1 MSGIQWI
8 KLSVNM
14 FDDEKIKLLEKM
26 PEGNQ
31 MLIVWIRLLALAG
44 KTNDKGRIYLNENV
58 PYTEDMLATLFNR
71 DVGIIRVTLH
81 TLQSFGMIQKT
92 ENGLIEIENWEKHQ
106 NVDGM
111 ERVREQT
118 RKRVEK
124 HRKAMQQNRI
134 ASGDS
139 KGNKECNVTSS
150 VTVTQSNAIDIDKEL
165 DKDINNNNNS
175 DLNFKDFWE
184 QNGFGMMLPVEMEK
198 LLAWV
203 DDFAGNR
210 EIVMK
215 ALEVTS
221 EQGANK
227 RNYAYVNK
235 ILKNWE
241 NRGFKTIADVD
252 AAEKQ
257 RQIELEQKYNKPAF
271 NKYNKQTKPEILPD
285 WFDKNQQEAHKQP
298 ELTEEEREE
307 KKKAYEEIMRKLGRG
322 DELEAHK

>member
-1 MSGIQWI
+1 MSSGWI
-8 KLSVNM
+8 KIYRSLQEHWIWEN
-14 FDDEKIKLLEKM
+14 EKYLKWWLDLL
-26 PEGNQ
+26 
-31 MLIVWIRLLALAG
+31 LLANHQDRDILINGELITIKRGQKHTSELWLSNRWNADR
-44 KTNDKGRIYLNENV
+44 KQVRKFLELLKKNDMITITKSRQKGTTYEISNYNDFQGISEEIRTTKGTTIDT
-58 PYTEDMLATLFNR
+58 TEDT
-71 DVGIIRVTLH
+71 T
-81 TLQSFGMIQKT
+81 K
-92 ENGLIEIENWEKHQ
+92 EHQ
-106 NVDGM
+106 MV
-111 ERVREQT
+111 Q
-118 RKRVEK
+118 RKGHKQELK
-124 HRKAMQQNRI
+124 NLRI
-134 ASGDS
+134 
-139 KGNKECNVTSS
+139 
-150 VTVTQSNAIDIDKEL
+150 KEL
-165 DKDINNNNNS
+165 KKDINNNS

-241 NRGFKTIADVD
+241 SRGFKTIADVD

-257 RQIELEQKYNKPAF
+257 RQIELEQKYNKPTF

-285 WFDKNQQEAHKQP
+285 WFDKEQKQTKQETST
-298 ELTEEEREE
+298 TESSEDLE
-307 KKKAYEEIMRKLGRG
+307 KKVAEIKAQLAARN
-322 DELEAHK
+322 EAKA

>member
-124 HRKAMQQNRI
+124 HREAMRQNRI

-165 DKDINNNNNS
+165 DKDINNNNS

-184 QNGFGMMLPVEMEK
+184 QNGFGMMLPIELEK

-241 NRGFKTIADVD
+241 SRGFKTIADVD

-257 RQIELEQKYNKPAF
+257 RQIELEQKYNKPTY
-271 NKYNKQTKPEILPD
+271 NKYNKPVKQEVLPD
-285 WFDKNQQEAHKQP
+285 WLDKVQKQTKQETST
-298 ELTEEEREE
+298 TESSEDLE
-307 KKKAYEEIMRKLGRG
+307 KKVAEIKAKLAARN
-322 DELEAHK
+322 EVKA

>member
-81 TLQSFGMIQKT
+81 TLQGFGMIQKT

-124 HRKAMQQNRI
+124 HREAMRQNRI

-139 KGNKECNVTSS
+139 KGDKECNVTSS

-165 DKDINNNNNS
+165 DKDININNS

-184 QNGFGMMLPVEMEK
+184 QNGFGMMLPIELEK

-241 NRGFKTIADVD
+241 SRGFKTIADVD

-257 RQIELEQKYNKPAF
+257 RQIELEQKYNKPTY
-271 NKYNKQTKPEILPD
+271 NKYNKPVKEEVLPD
-285 WFDKNQQEAHKQP
+285 WFDKDQQEAPKQP
-298 ELTEEEREE
+298 EMTEEEREE
-307 KKKAYEEIMRKLGRG
+307 KKKAYEEVMRKLGRG
-322 DELEAHK
+322 DELEAR

>member
-1 MSGIQWI
+1 MSHGWVKLHRDLKEKPIWRSSTPEQKTILVTLLMMANHKENEWEWMGKPFKAKPGEFVTSIKSITEECGKGISSQNVRTAL
-8 KLSVNM
+8 KRFENYGFLTKESTKVNT
-14 FDDEKIKLLEKM
+14 
-26 PEGNQ
+26 
-31 MLIVWIRLLALAG
+31 LINIVNWGVYQDSENKSNTLANKQL
-44 KTNDKGRIYLNENV
+44 TNDSQTANKQLTTNKNV
-58 PYTEDMLATLFNR
+58 RT
-71 DVGIIRVTLH
+71 
-81 TLQSFGMIQKT
+81 
-92 ENGLIEIENWEKHQ
+92 
-106 NVDGM
+106 
-111 ERVREQT
+111 
-118 RKRVEK
+118 
-124 HRKAMQQNRI
+124 
-134 ASGDS
+134 
-139 KGNKECNVTSS
+139 KECN
-150 VTVTQSNAIDIDKEL
+150 K
-165 DKDINNNNNS
+165 NNNS

-184 QNGFGMMLPVEMEK
+184 QNGFGMMLPVELEK

-241 NRGFKTIADVD
+241 SRGFKTIADVD

-322 DELEAHK
+322 DE

>member
-124 HRKAMQQNRI
+124 HREAMRQNRI

-165 DKDINNNNNS
+165 DKDINNNNS

-241 NRGFKTIADVD
+241 SRGFKTIADVD

-257 RQIELEQKYNKPAF
+257 RQIELEQKYNKPTYS
-271 NKYNKQTKPEILPD
+271 KYNKLIKEEILPD
-285 WFDKNQQEAHKQP
+285 WFDKEQKQTKQETST
-298 ELTEEEREE
+298 TESSEDLE
-307 KKKAYEEIMRKLGRG
+307 KKVAEIKAKLAARN
-322 DELEAHK
+322 EVQT

>member
-124 HRKAMQQNRI
+124 HREAMRQNRI

-165 DKDINNNNNS
+165 DKDINNNNS

-184 QNGFGMMLPVEMEK
+184 QNGFGMMLPIELEK

-241 NRGFKTIADVD
+241 SRGFKTIADVD

-257 RQIELEQKYNKPAF
+257 RQIELEQKYNKPTY
-271 NKYNKQTKPEILPD
+271 NKYNKPVKEEVLPD
-285 WFDKNQQEAHKQP
+285 WFDKEQKQTKQENST
-298 ELTEEEREE
+298 TESSEDLE
-307 KKKAYEEIMRKLGRG
+307 KKVAEIKAKLADR
-322 DELEAHK
+322 

>member
-124 HRKAMQQNRI
+124 HREAMRQNRI

-165 DKDINNNNNS
+165 DKDINNNNS
-175 DLNFKDFWE
+175 ELNFKDFWE
-184 QNGFGMMLPVEMEK
+184 QNGFGMMLPVELEK

-203 DDFAGNR
+203 DDFAGNQ

-241 NRGFKTIADVD
+241 SRGFKTIADVD

-257 RQIELEQKYNKPAF
+257 RQIELEQKYNKPTY
-271 NKYNKQTKPEILPD
+271 NKYNKPVKEEVLPD
-285 WFDKNQQEAHKQP
+285 WFDKEQKQTKQETST
-298 ELTEEEREE
+298 TESSENLE
-307 KKKAYEEIMRKLGRG
+307 KKVAEIKAQLAARN
-322 DELEAHK
+322 EAKA

>member
-124 HRKAMQQNRI
+124 HREAMRQNRI

-165 DKDINNNNNS
+165 DKDINNNNS
-175 DLNFKDFWE
+175 ELNFKDFWE
-184 QNGFGMMLPVEMEK
+184 QNGFGMMLPVELEK

-235 ILKNWE
+235 ILRNWE
-241 NRGFKTIADVD
+241 ERGFKTVADVN
-252 AAEKQ
+252 AAEEERRMQ
-257 RQIELEQKYNKPAF
+257 NEQKYNKPAYG
-271 NKYNKQTKPEILPD
+271 KYNKNQKQEVLPD
-285 WFDKNQQEAHKQP
+285 WFDSEVKPQVSTSES
-298 ELTEEEREE
+298 ESSGDLE
-307 KKKAYEEIMRKLGRG
+307 KKVAEIKAKLAER
-322 DELEAHK
+322 DEVQT

>member
-124 HRKAMQQNRI
+124 HREAMRQNRI

-165 DKDINNNNNS
+165 DKDINNNNS

-184 QNGFGMMLPVEMEK
+184 QNGFGMMLPVELEK

-241 NRGFKTIADVD
+241 SRGFKTIADVD

-257 RQIELEQKYNKPAF
+257 RQIELEQKYNKPTY
-271 NKYNKQTKPEILPD
+271 NKYSKQTKQEILPD
-285 WFDKNQQEAHKQP
+285 WFDKEQKQTKQETST
-298 ELTEEEREE
+298 TESSEDLE
-307 KKKAYEEIMRKLGRG
+307 KKVAEIKAQLAARN
-322 DELEAHK
+322 EAKA

>member
-124 HRKAMQQNRI
+124 HREAMRQNRI

-184 QNGFGMMLPVEMEK
+184 QNGFGMMLPIELEK

-241 NRGFKTIADVD
+241 SRGFKTIADVD

-257 RQIELEQKYNKPAF
+257 RQIELEQKYNKPTY
-271 NKYNKQTKPEILPD
+271 NKYNKPVKEEVLPD
-285 WFDKNQQEAHKQP
+285 WFDKEQKQTKQETST
-298 ELTEEEREE
+298 TEPSEDLE
-307 KKKAYEEIMRKLGRG
+307 KKVAEIKAQLAARN
-322 DELEAHK
+322 EAKA

>member
-184 QNGFGMMLPVEMEK
+184 QNGFGMMLPIELEK

-257 RQIELEQKYNKPAF
+257 RQIELEQKYNKPTY
-271 NKYNKQTKPEILPD
+271 NKYNKPVKEEVLPD
-285 WFDKNQQEAHKQP
+285 WFDKEQKQTKQEAST
-298 ELTEEEREE
+298 TESSEDLE
-307 KKKAYEEIMRKLGRG
+307 KKVAEIKAQLAARNEVQT
-322 DELEAHK
+322 

>member
-1 MSGIQWI
+1 MSSGWI
-8 KLSVNM
+8 KIYRSLQEHWIWEN
-14 FDDEKIKLLEKM
+14 EKYLKWWLDLL
-26 PEGNQ
+26 
-31 MLIVWIRLLALAG
+31 LLANHQDRDILINGELITIKRGQKHTSELWLSNRWNADR
-44 KTNDKGRIYLNENV
+44 KQVRKFLELLKKNDMITITKSRQKGTTYEISNYNDFQGISEEIRTTKGTTIGT
-58 PYTEDMLATLFNR
+58 TEDT
-71 DVGIIRVTLH
+71 T
-81 TLQSFGMIQKT
+81 K
-92 ENGLIEIENWEKHQ
+92 EHQ
-106 NVDGM
+106 MV
-111 ERVREQT
+111 Q
-118 RKRVEK
+118 RKGHKQELK
-124 HRKAMQQNRI
+124 NLRI
-134 ASGDS
+134 
-139 KGNKECNVTSS
+139 
-150 VTVTQSNAIDIDKEL
+150 KEL
-165 DKDINNNNNS
+165 KKDINNNS

-184 QNGFGMMLPVEMEK
+184 QNGFGMMLPVELEK

-241 NRGFKTIADVD
+241 SRGFKTIADVD

-257 RQIELEQKYNKPAF
+257 RQIEIEQKFNKPF

-285 WFDKNQQEAHKQP
+285 WLDKNQQEAHKQP
-298 ELTEEEREE
+298 EMTEEEREE
-307 KKKAYEEIMRKLGRG
+307 KKKAYEEVMRKLGRG

>member
-81 TLQSFGMIQKT
+81 TLQGFGMIQKT

-124 HRKAMQQNRI
+124 HREAMRQNRI

-139 KGNKECNVTSS
+139 KGDKECNVTSS

-165 DKDINNNNNS
+165 DKDININNS

-184 QNGFGMMLPVEMEK
+184 QNGFGMMLPIEQEK

-203 DDFAGNR
+203 DDFSGNR
-210 EIVMK
+210 EIVFK

-235 ILKNWE
+235 ILRNWE
-241 NRGFKTIADVD
+241 ERGFKTVADVN
-252 AAEKQ
+252 AAEEERRMQ
-257 RQIELEQKYNKPAF
+257 NEQKYNKPAYG
-271 NKYNKQTKPEILPD
+271 KYNKNQKQEVLPD
-285 WFDKNQQEAHKQP
+285 WFDSEVKPQVSTSES
-298 ELTEEEREE
+298 ESSGDLE
-307 KKKAYEEIMRKLGRG
+307 KKVAEIKAKLAER
-322 DELEAHK
+322 DEVQT

>member
-81 TLQSFGMIQKT
+81 TLQGFGMIQKT

-124 HRKAMQQNRI
+124 HREAMRQNRI

-139 KGNKECNVTSS
+139 KGDKECNVTSS

-165 DKDINNNNNS
+165 DKDININNS

-184 QNGFGMMLPVEMEK
+184 QNGFGMMLPVELEK

-241 NRGFKTIADVD
+241 SRGFKTIADVD

-271 NKYNKQTKPEILPD
+271 NKYNKPVKEEVLPD
-285 WFDKNQQEAHKQP
+285 WFDKDQKQ
-298 ELTEEEREE
+298 T
-307 KKKAYEEIMRKLGRG
+307 KQ
-322 DELEAHK
+322 

>member
-1 MSGIQWI
+1 MSHGWI
-8 KLSVNM
+8 KLHRDLKEKPIWKSSTPEQKTILVTLLMMANHKENEWEWMGKPFKAKPGEFVTSIKSITEECGKGISSQNVRTALKRFENYGFLTKESTKVNTIINIVNWGVYQ
-14 FDDEKIKLLEKM
+14 ESENTLNTLAN
-26 PEGNQ
+26 NQ
-31 MLIVWIRLLALAG
+31 L
-44 KTNDKGRIYLNENV
+44 TNDSQTANKQLTTNKNV
-58 PYTEDMLATLFNR
+58 RT
-71 DVGIIRVTLH
+71 
-81 TLQSFGMIQKT
+81 
-92 ENGLIEIENWEKHQ
+92 
-106 NVDGM
+106 
-111 ERVREQT
+111 
-118 RKRVEK
+118 
-124 HRKAMQQNRI
+124 
-134 ASGDS
+134 
-139 KGNKECNVTSS
+139 KECN
-150 VTVTQSNAIDIDKEL
+150 K
-165 DKDINNNNNS
+165 NNNNS

-241 NRGFKTIADVD
+241 SRGFKTIVDVD

-271 NKYNKQTKPEILPD
+271 NKYNKPVKQEILPD
-285 WFDKNQQEAHKQP
+285 WFDNEQKQTKQETST
-298 ELTEEEREE
+298 TESSEDLE
-307 KKKAYEEIMRKLGRG
+307 KKVAEIKAKLAARS
-322 DELEAHK
+322 EVQA